1 MGDFMDFETYKL
13 YFDNASTTPI
23 DENVIPIITN
33 ALKHNNY
40 NPSSLYIDGR
50 KNYEI
55 ILKAKEDIANV
66 INADNKKQ
74 IFFTSG
80 GTEGNNWAIRGY
92 IDYLYKSKKYN
103 IYNKTIK
110 PHIITDTIEHHS
122 VLNTIKFL
130 EELNLV
136 EVTYIKP
143 DIETGEI
150 KYSQIKDTIKPN
162 TELISIMTINNVLGT
177 VNNILDIG
185 SLCKE
190 NNIKFHTDAVQAV
203 GKININVNF
212 YNIDFLTCSG
222 HKIHCPKGIGFTYI
236 RNSKEICPLLN
247 GGLQEYGLR
256 AGTENVAYIQALQY
270 CINKYANKEYI
281 TLRTKKINIL
291 QNYLFN
297 KLSNIFTDKIIFCG
311 ANGIINIS
319 FKNVI
324 SDSLTW
330 QLGQCNIFVSVGSAC
345 DNGSFEGNYILKEM
359 CYPKEYI
366 NGNIRL
372 SFDERNSIE
381 DCNRFILMLKE
392 LIQNQRGYI

>member
-1 MGDFMDFETYKL
+1 MDFETYKL

-66 INADNKKQ
+66 INADNKEQ

-80 GTEGNNWAIRGY
+80 GTEGNNWVIRGY
-92 IDYLYKSKKYN
+92 VDYLYKSEKYN

-143 DIETGEI
+143 NIETGEI
-150 KYSQIKDTIKPN
+150 KYSQIKDAIKPN

-212 YNIDFLTCSG
+212 DNIDFLTCSG
-222 HKIHCPKGIGFTYI
+222 HKIHCPKGIGFAYI

-281 TLRTKKINIL
+281 TLRAKKINIL
-291 QNYLFN
+291 QNYIFN
-297 KLSNIFTDKIIFCG
+297 KLNNIFTDKIIFCG

-345 DNGSFEGNYILKEM
+345 DNGSFEDNYILKEM

>member
-1 MGDFMDFETYKL
+1 MDFETYKL

-23 DENVIPIITN
+23 DENIISIITN

-55 ILKAKEDIANV
+55 ILKAKEDISKA
-66 INADNKKQ
+66 IKADNKNQ

-80 GTEGNNWAIRGY
+80 GTEGNNWVIRGY
-92 IDYLYKSKKYN
+92 IDYLYRSKKYN
-103 IYNKTIK
+103 IHNKTIK

-130 EELNLV
+130 KELDLI

-143 DIETGEI
+143 NIKTGEI
-150 KYSQIKDTIKPN
+150 KYSQIKEAIKSN

-177 VNNILDIG
+177 INNILDVG

-190 NNIKFHTDAVQAV
+190 NNIKFHTDAVQAI
-203 GKININVNF
+203 GKVDINVNL

-236 RNSKEICPLLN
+236 RNPKEICPLLN

-270 CINKYANKEYI
+270 CINKYANKDYI
-281 TLRTKKINIL
+281 TSRTKKISVL

-297 KLSNIFTDKIIFCG
+297 KLNNIFTDKIIFCG
-311 ANGIINIS
+311 ENGIINIS
-319 FKNVI
+319 FKNII

-330 QLGQCNIFVSVGSAC
+330 QLGQSNIFVSVGSAC
-345 DNGSFEGNYILKEM
+345 DNGSFEDNYILKEM
-359 CYPKEYI
+359 YYPTEYI

-381 DCNRFILMLKE
+381 DCNRFILILKE